1 MKKNLAFLL
10 SLLMLLGIV
19 AGCAQ
24 PAASA
29 PSEDAAQEATADVP
43 MAYMTAD
50 ELEAVLGTEGYLVLD
65 VRKAEDYAAAHIPG
79 AISVD
84 MDAAVQGD
92 VEAGTAAMKAAIE
105 GVDDTLVLV
114 CYSGKKYAQAST
126 NILSSLGYDTSKVF
140 TLQDGFNNWSEA
152 KADLIETGE

>member
-1 MKKNLAFLL
+1 MKKNLAFLM
-10 SLLMLLGIV
+10 SLLMLLVIA

-29 PSEDAAQEATADVP
+29 PSEEATADVP

-50 ELEAVLGTEGYLVLD
+50 ELEAVLGTDGYLVMD
-65 VRKAEDYAAAHIPG
+65 VRKAADYAAAHIPG
-79 AISVD
+79 AVSVD

-92 VEAGTAAMKAAIE
+92 IEAGTATMKAAIE

-140 TLQDGFNNWSEA
+140 TLQDGFNNWSEV
-152 KADLIETGE
+152 KPDLIETGE